1 MIVRARLGSTSEI
14 LKVRSLVLATGVFNT
29 VNLLARSDLFD
40 DRVRLDLEECDFKMG
55 LQFGE
60 QSLLQAPSEVGTRIQ
75 FALDRAFAH
84 GFKSIFQRWIT
95 FLPNQ
100 IAVEQQFGNDITT
113 ASWNIEFDKGL
124 GSWAV
129 EPVHSTV
136 FGRSVHYCNLHI
148 NGKPVS
154 SFLRELGNFKIIGMA
169 AVNQQS
175 EAQLVELT
183 KVASSWIS

>member
-1 MIVRARLGSTSEI
+1 MDLLYAIEALPEPFDWERNGYRSNASNLAQLRGPDGRIYLASPTSDSIFGEAVRFSQKKDHIEVIVRARLGSTSEI

-84 GFKSIFQRWIT
+84 GFKSIFQ
-95 FLPNQ
+95 
-100 IAVEQQFGNDITT
+100 
-113 ASWNIEFDKGL
+113 KG
-124 GSWAV
+124 GS
-129 EPVHSTV
+129 PSCLIK
-136 FGRSVHYCNLHI
+136 SLSNNNL
-148 NGKPVS
+148 V
-154 SFLRELGNFKIIGMA
+154 M
-169 AVNQQS
+169 
-175 EAQLVELT
+175 T
-183 KVASSWIS
+183 